1 MTKKKSDCKSCDD
14 LTARLD
20 RLEKRLEAQEDATAH
35 WHKRWGIVSNELKVA
50 NGRISVLEAENTKLK
65 KTIVKKDAR
74 ISNLEKMLFS
84 PTSEVSKTNLEPE
97 EIWEAA
103 PPKKRRGK
111 QPGSQGHG
119 RKIRCNLPVEEQ
131 AHDVPETD
139 KCCKRCGC
147 SRERLPFTEDSEEI
161 HYSYKLVRIKHKRL
175 KYKRTCKCTNEP
187 AIITAPTPDKLIP
200 KGLFSTEFWAHVLLE
215 KFLLQRP
222 ISRICLSLELN
233 GLSVSDGTLCSG
245 LKQLTKLF
253 APIYNAIRTR
263 TKSATHWQMDET
275 HWQVFTDLMGKDNHK
290 WWLWVTET
298 SDASLFVL
306 DPSRSS
312 SVPLRVLSDV
322 TAGVL
327 TCDRYSAYKPLVEQ
341 GVLLSYCWAHV
352 RRDFINLGDG
362 YPKHKRFAEGWI
374 KDIDKLFFLNK
385 QRQPD
390 SLVDLEIR
398 GLCERMERK
407 ARRLLRK
414 KNTSDESKPVLSSLI
429 KHWAGLT
436 LFLEHPSIP
445 LDNNASERALRNPV
459 VGRKNYYGSRAIWSG
474 WLSSMLFSIFAT
486 VRKNNQ
492 DPQQYLIRYLRACA
506 QNKGSPPTDISEF
519 LPWLNQ
525 QATPRLPLARVD

>member
-1 MTKKKSDCKSCDD
+1 M
-14 LTARLD
+14 D
-20 RLEKRLEAQEDATAH
+20 RLEKRLQGQEDISAH
-35 WHKRWGIVSNELKVA
+35 WHKRWGIVSDELKVA
-50 NGRISVLEAENTKLK
+50 NGKISKLEAENADLK
-65 KTIVKKDAR
+65 ETVVKKDAR
-74 ISNLEKMLFS
+74 ITNLEKMLFS
-84 PTSEVSKTNLEPE
+84 PKTEVSEPAAE
-97 EIWEAA
+97 PAEIWEAA
-103 PPKKRRGK
+103 PPKKPRGK

-119 RKIRCNLPVEEQ
+119 RKIRSNLPVEEQ
-131 AHDVPETD
+131 AHDILQSE
-139 KCCKRCGC
+139 KRCQSCGC

-161 HYSYKLVRIKHKRL
+161 HYSYKLVRIKHKRF
-175 KYKRTCKCTNEP
+175 KYRKTCKCKNEP

-233 GLSVSDGTLCSG
+233 GLSVSDGTICSG
-245 LKQLTKLF
+245 LKQITKLF
-253 APIYNAIRTR
+253 APLYNAIRAR
-263 TKSATHWQMDET
+263 TKAAKHWQMDET

-298 SDASLFVL
+298 ADTSLFVL

-312 SVPLRVLSDV
+312 SVPLRLLSDAK
-322 TAGVL
+322 AGIL
-327 TCDRYSAYKPLVEQ
+327 TCDRYSAYKPVVEQ

-362 YPKHKRFAEGWI
+362 YPRQKRFAAGWV
-374 KDIDKLFFLNK
+374 KDIDRLFFLNK

-390 SLVDLEIR
+390 SLAELDIR
-398 GLCERMERK
+398 GLCERMERNAK
-407 ARRLLRK
+407 RILK
-414 KNTSDESKPVLSSLI
+414 KNSTADESRAVLTSLM

-486 VRKNNQ
+486 IQKNNQ
-492 DPQQYLIRYLRACA
+492 DPQQYLLRYLKACA
-506 QNKGSPPTDISEF
+506 NNKGRPPTDISQF
-519 LPWLNQ
+519 LPWSDQ
-525 QATPRLPLARVD
+525 EITPVLPLARVH